1 MTPDEAK
8 QTVLDAL
15 ADLPSGPPGE
25 EILAVLLAEAWDEGY
40 DSRASEYPFGDVY
53 YNPYRKEGAE

>member
-8 QTVLDAL
+8 DWILDAL

-25 EILAVLLAEAWDEGY
+25 EILAILMAAAWEEGRQAEEDAAPLT
-40 DSRASEYPFGDVY
+40 RAVP
-53 YNPYRKEGAE
+53 NPYRKSTQ